1 MVRKTRQER
10 SETSMAHASV
20 FPVSSE
26 SIRIRGARTHN
37 LQNLNLDIPRGKL
50 TVITG
55 VSGSGKS
62 SLAFDTI
69 FAEGQR
75 QYVESL
81 SVYARQFIDQL
92 ERPDVDSIDG
102 LEPTMCIDQ
111 RPPSSNPRSTV
122 GTITEIYDYL
132 RVLFARAGVIHCYQ
146 CGSPIRQQY
155 PDAIVAQW
163 LELPA
168 NSKLMILAPMIR
180 GRKGL
185 HQEVFESIRLAG
197 LNRVRVDGQN
207 FDIESLPKLDAR
219 KNHTIEAVV
228 DRIVLRDG
236 VESRLTESLK
246 VALKLSEGIVT
257 SAWQPP
263 NRNDAPWHEATFST
277 KYACADCGISYAEVE
292 PRTFSFNSPYGACPE
307 CHGIGQLKTM
317 DPELL
322 IPDRTVS
329 LQDGGL
335 SFWQDLND
343 SEKRKWKSRL
353 LPFVEKVGGAWK
365 EPIDQWSAKAQSA
378 WMRDAIQDAN
388 SWLTMVYQTLLAE
401 VEDESELAKL
411 STYRTC
417 SGCEGSRLRREA
429 MAVRIGGH
437 SIGYACT
444 ETFQQLRH
452 FLSGLTFDKLGERI
466 ARPLLSEIDQRLRF
480 LEEVGVGYLS
490 LGRSSESLSGGE
502 LQRVRLASCIGT
514 GLVGVCYVL
523 DEPSIGLHPN
533 DNQRLIDALR
543 RLQQLGN
550 SLVVVEHDEALMRQ
564 ADLLID
570 MGPGAGRHGGH
581 IVATGTPEEV
591 KQNVQSLTGGYL
603 RGEQRM
609 PPPKN
614 RQNPKGQWLVL
625 EGATKNNLKN
635 VDAKIPLGCLVG
647 ITGVSGSGKSSLINE
662 TLSPAVYR
670 AIGQAARRPG
680 DFRKLTGT
688 QWIDRI
694 IEIDQQ
700 PIGRS
705 PRSTPA
711 TYVGF
716 FDEIRKVFA
725 TTRDAKQRGYD
736 AGRFSFNSGP
746 GRCPKCQGQ
755 GWERIEMNFLP
766 DLVVLCGQCGGRR
779 FNRQTLQVRFKEKNI
794 ADVLEMSI
802 EEAAIFFEN
811 LPKIRRTLEC
821 LLQVGLS
828 YLPIG
833 QPSTTLS
840 GGEAQRIKLAS
851 ELARPQTTST
861 LYLLDEPTTGL
872 HFEDI
877 RKLILVLQGLVDRGN
892 TVVVIEHNLDVIGV
906 CDYLLDLGPAGGPAG
921 GEIVAEGTVREV
933 ADNARSLTGRW
944 LKEYLLTNKVD

>member
-1 MVRKTRQER
+1 MSQAY
-10 SETSMAHASV
+10 S
-20 FPVSSE
+20 PQVSKE
-26 SIRIRGARTHN
+26 LIRIRGARTHN
-37 LQNLNLDIPRGKL
+37 LKNIDIDIPRGKL

-92 ERPDVDSIDG
+92 ERPDVDTLDG

-132 RVLFARAGVIHCYQ
+132 RVLFARAGTIFCYQ
-146 CGSPIRQQY
+146 CGTPIHQQF
-155 PDAIVAQW
+155 PDAIVAHW
-163 LELPA
+163 LQLPT
-168 NSKLMILAPMIR
+168 NTKLMVLAPMVR

-185 HQEVFESIRLAG
+185 HEEVFETIRQAG
-197 LNRVRVDGQN
+197 LNRLRIDGQN

-228 DRIVLRDG
+228 DRVVLRERVDT
-236 VESRLTESLK
+236 RLAESLR
-246 VALKLSEGIVT
+246 VALKLADGIVT
-257 SAWQPP
+257 ATWQ
-263 NRNDAPWHEATFST
+263 APGSNEGPWQEATIST
-277 KYACADCGISYAEVE
+277 KYACSGCGISYAEVE

-307 CHGIGQLKTM
+307 CHGIGQLKTL
-317 DPELL
+317 DPEII
-322 IPDRTVS
+322 IPNLTLS
-329 LQDGGL
+329 LNDGAI
-335 SFWQDLND
+335 SFWNDL
-343 SEKRKWKSRL
+343 SETEKKKWKKLLVPYLEALDVKWTQALDQWPAKALRKWMK
-353 LPFVEKVGGAWK
+353 
-365 EPIDQWSAKAQSA
+365 
-378 WMRDAIQDAN
+378 DAIEESD
-388 SWLTMVYQTLLAE
+388 SWLNVTYQQLKSE
-401 VEDESELAKL
+401 VESEDELNKL

-417 SGCEGSRLRREA
+417 PSCDGSRLRREA
-429 MAVRIGGH
+429 LAIRIGSE
-437 SIGYACT
+437 SIQHVCGL
-444 ETFQQLRH
+444 TFQQLRP
-452 FLSGLTFDKLGERI
+452 FLKQLAFDSVAERV
-466 ARPLLSEIDQRLRF
+466 ARPLIQEIDQRLSF
-480 LEEVGVGYLS
+480 LEEVGVGYLT
-490 LGRSSESLSGGE
+490 LDRSSESLSGGE

-533 DNQRLIDALR
+533 DNQRLIDAMR
-543 RLQQLGN
+543 RLQKMGN
-550 SLVVVEHDEALMRQ
+550 TLVVVEHDEAVMRQ
-564 ADLLID
+564 ADLLVD
-570 MGPGAGRHGGH
+570 MGPGAGAHGGTV
-581 IVATGTPEEV
+581 VALGTPEEV
-591 KQNVQSLTGGYL
+591 AQQSGSLTGGYL
-603 RGEQRM
+603 SGACRM
-609 PPPKN
+609 PTRQN
-614 RQNPKGQWLVL
+614 RQSRDGKWLVL
-625 EGATKNNLKN
+625 EGAARNNLKN
-635 VDAKIPLGCLVG
+635 VTAKIPVGCLVG

-662 TLSPAVYR
+662 TLSPAVFR

-680 DFRKLTGT
+680 EFRKLTGT
-688 QWIDRI
+688 EWIDRI

-711 TYVGF
+711 TYAGF

-725 TTRDAKQRGYD
+725 TTRDAKHRGYD

-766 DLVVLCGQCGGRR
+766 DLVVLCGQCGGKR

-794 ADVLEMSI
+794 AEVLEMSI

-811 LPKIRRTLEC
+811 LPKIRRTLDC

-828 YLPIG
+828 YLPLG

-851 ELARPQTTST
+851 ELARPQTAST

-906 CDYLLDLGPAGGPAG
+906 CDYLIDLGPTGGPDG
-921 GEIVAEGTVREV
+921 GQIIAEGSVAEV
-933 ADNARSLTGRW
+933 ANHSQSLTGRW
-944 LKEYLLTNKVD
+944 LKDYLLRYKVD

>member
-1 MVRKTRQER
+1 MLQAY
-10 SETSMAHASV
+10 S
-20 FPVSSE
+20 PQVSKE
-26 SIRIRGARTHN
+26 LIRIRGARTHN
-37 LQNLNLDIPRGKL
+37 LKNIDIDIPRGKL

-92 ERPDVDSIDG
+92 ERPDVDTLDG

-132 RVLFARAGVIHCYQ
+132 RVLFARAGTIFCYQ
-146 CGSPIRQQY
+146 CGTPIHQQF
-155 PDAIVAQW
+155 PDAIVAHW
-163 LELPA
+163 LQLPT
-168 NSKLMILAPMIR
+168 NTKLMVLAPMVR

-185 HQEVFESIRLAG
+185 HEEVFETIRQAG
-197 LNRVRVDGQN
+197 LNRLRIDGQN

-228 DRIVLRDG
+228 DRVVLREG
-236 VESRLTESLK
+236 VDTRLAESLR
-246 VALKLSEGIVT
+246 VALKLADGIVT
-257 SAWQPP
+257 ATWQ
-263 NRNDAPWHEATFST
+263 APGSNEGPWQEATIST
-277 KYACADCGISYAEVE
+277 KYACSGCGISYAEVE

-307 CHGIGQLKTM
+307 CHGIGQLKTL
-317 DPELL
+317 DPEII
-322 IPDRTVS
+322 IPNLTLS
-329 LQDGGL
+329 LNDGAI
-335 SFWQDLND
+335 SFWNDL
-343 SEKRKWKSRL
+343 SETEKKKWKKLLVPYLEALDVKWTQALDQWPAKAIRKWMK
-353 LPFVEKVGGAWK
+353 
-365 EPIDQWSAKAQSA
+365 
-378 WMRDAIQDAN
+378 DAIEESD
-388 SWLTMVYQTLLAE
+388 SWLNVTYQQLKSE
-401 VEDESELAKL
+401 VESEDELNKL

-417 SGCEGSRLRREA
+417 PSCDGSRLRREA
-429 MAVRIGGH
+429 LAIRIGSE
-437 SIGYACT
+437 SIQHVCGL
-444 ETFQQLRH
+444 TFQQLRP
-452 FLSGLTFDKLGERI
+452 FLKQLAFDSVAERV
-466 ARPLLSEIDQRLRF
+466 ARPLIQEIDQRLSF
-480 LEEVGVGYLS
+480 LEEVGVGYLT
-490 LGRSSESLSGGE
+490 LDRSSESLSGGE

-533 DNQRLIDALR
+533 DNQRLIDAMR
-543 RLQQLGN
+543 RLQKMGN
-550 SLVVVEHDEALMRQ
+550 TLVVVEHDEAVMRQ
-564 ADLLID
+564 ADLLVD
-570 MGPGAGRHGGH
+570 MGPGAGAHGGTV
-581 IVATGTPEEV
+581 VALGAPEEV
-591 KQNVQSLTGGYL
+591 AQQSGSLTGGYL
-603 RGEQRM
+603 SGACRM
-609 PPPKN
+609 PTRQN
-614 RQNPKGQWLVL
+614 RQSRDGKWLVL
-625 EGATKNNLKN
+625 EGAARNNLKN
-635 VDAKIPLGCLVG
+635 VTAKIPVGCLVG

-662 TLSPAVYR
+662 TLSPAVFR

-680 DFRKLTGT
+680 EFRKLTGT
-688 QWIDRI
+688 EWIDRI

-711 TYVGF
+711 TYAGF

-725 TTRDAKQRGYD
+725 TTRDAKHRGYD

-766 DLVVLCGQCGGRR
+766 DLVVLCGQCGGKR

-794 ADVLEMSI
+794 AEVLEMSI

-811 LPKIRRTLEC
+811 LPKIRRTLDC

-828 YLPIG
+828 YLPLG

-851 ELARPQTTST
+851 ELARPQTAST

-906 CDYLLDLGPAGGPAG
+906 CDYLIDLGPTGGPDG
-921 GEIVAEGTVREV
+921 GQIIAEGTVAEV
-933 ADNARSLTGRW
+933 ANHSQSLTGRW
-944 LKEYLLTNKVD
+944 LKDYLLRYKVD

>member
-1 MVRKTRQER
+1 MAKSRQVKTEQ
-10 SETSMAHASV
+10 SMSQAYSPQVSTEFISV
-20 FPVSSE
+20 
-26 SIRIRGARTHN
+26 RGARTHN
-37 LQNLNLDIPRGKL
+37 LKNLDIDIPRGKL

-132 RVLFARAGVIHCYQ
+132 RVLFARAGTIFCYQ
-146 CGSPIRQQY
+146 CGTPIRQQF
-155 PDAIVAQW
+155 PEAIVAQW

-168 NSKLMILAPMIR
+168 NSKLMVLAPIIR

-185 HQEVFESIRLAG
+185 HEEAFESIRQAG
-197 LNRVRVDGQN
+197 LNRVRIDGQN

-236 VESRLTESLK
+236 VDTRLAESLR
-246 VALKLSEGIVT
+246 VALKLAEGVVT
-257 SAWQPP
+257 AAWQLASA
-263 NRNDAPWHEATFST
+263 NETPWQEATFST
-277 KYACADCGISYAEVE
+277 KYACSGCGLSYAEVE

-307 CHGIGQLKTM
+307 CHGIGQLKTL
-317 DPELL
+317 DPEII
-322 IPDRTVS
+322 IPDLS
-329 LQDGGL
+329 LSLNDGGL
-335 SFWQDLND
+335 SFWKDLTEAEKKKWKKSLSSYVDDVGGKWNLPIQDWPEKAAYRWMKESIND
-343 SEKRKWKSRL
+343 S
-353 LPFVEKVGGAWK
+353 
-365 EPIDQWSAKAQSA
+365 
-378 WMRDAIQDAN
+378 N
-388 SWLTMVYQTLLAE
+388 SWLTFTYQQLREE
-401 VEDESELAKL
+401 VDDEADLAKL
-411 STYRTC
+411 STHRTC
-417 SGCEGSRLRREA
+417 SGCDGSRLRREA
-429 MAVRIGGH
+429 MAIRIGDQ
-437 SIGYACT
+437 SIDHVCNL
-444 ETFQQLRH
+444 TFQQLRE
-452 FLSGLTFDKLGERI
+452 FLRTISFDKLAERI
-466 ARPLLSEIDQRLRF
+466 AHPLIQEIDQRLSF
-480 LEEVGVGYLS
+480 LEEVGVGYLT

-533 DNQRLIDALR
+533 DNQRLIDAMR

-550 SLVVVEHDEALMRQ
+550 TLVVVEHDEAVMRQ
-564 ADLLID
+564 ADLLVD
-570 MGPGAGRHGGH
+570 MGPGAGTHGGTV
-581 IVATGTPEEV
+581 VAMGSPEEV
-591 KQNVQSLTGGYL
+591 AQQSCSLTGGYL
-603 RGEQRM
+603 VGTHQM
-609 PPPKN
+609 PSRQN
-614 RQNPKGQWLVL
+614 RQSRDGKWLVL
-625 EGATKNNLKN
+625 EGATQNNLKN
-635 VDAKIPLGCLVG
+635 VTAKIPVGCLVG

-662 TLSPAVYR
+662 TLSPAVFR

-680 DFRKLTGT
+680 EFRKITGT
-688 QWIDRI
+688 EWIDRI

-711 TYVGF
+711 TYAGV

-725 TTRDAKQRGYD
+725 TTRDAKQRGYE

-766 DLVVLCGQCGGRR
+766 DLVVLCGQCGGKR

-794 ADVLEMSI
+794 AEVLQMSI

-851 ELARPQTTST
+851 ELARPQTAST

-892 TVVVIEHNLDVIGV
+892 TVVVIEHNLDVISV
-906 CDYLLDLGPAGGPAG
+906 CDYLLDLGPTGGPSG
-921 GEIVAEGTVREV
+921 GHIIAEGSVSEVAE
-933 ADNARSLTGRW
+933 NSQSLTGRW
-944 LKEYLLTNKVD
+944 LKDYLLRYKVD

>member
-1 MVRKTRQER
+1 MSQAY
-10 SETSMAHASV
+10 S
-20 FPVSSE
+20 PQVSKE
-26 SIRIRGARTHN
+26 LIRIRGARTHN
-37 LQNLNLDIPRGKL
+37 LKNIDIDIPRGRL

-92 ERPDVDSIDG
+92 ERPDVDTLDG

-132 RVLFARAGVIHCYQ
+132 RVLFARAGTIFCYQ
-146 CGSPIRQQY
+146 CGTPIHQQF
-155 PDAIVAQW
+155 PDAIVAHW
-163 LELPA
+163 LQLPT
-168 NSKLMILAPMIR
+168 NTKLMVLAPMVR

-185 HQEVFESIRLAG
+185 HEEVFETIRQAG
-197 LNRVRVDGQN
+197 LNRLRIDGQN

-228 DRIVLRDG
+228 DRVVLREG
-236 VESRLTESLK
+236 VDTRLAESLR
-246 VALKLSEGIVT
+246 VALKLADGIVT
-257 SAWQPP
+257 ATWQ
-263 NRNDAPWHEATFST
+263 APGSNEGPWQEATIST
-277 KYACADCGISYAEVE
+277 KYACSGCGISYAEVE
-292 PRTFSFNSPYGACPE
+292 PRTFSFNSPYGACSE
-307 CHGIGQLKTM
+307 CHGIGQLKTL
-317 DPELL
+317 DPEII
-322 IPDRTVS
+322 IPNLALS
-329 LQDGGL
+329 LNDGAI
-335 SFWQDLND
+335 SFWNDL
-343 SEKRKWKSRL
+343 SETEKKKWKKLLVPYLDALDVKWTQALDQWPAKAIRKWMK
-353 LPFVEKVGGAWK
+353 
-365 EPIDQWSAKAQSA
+365 
-378 WMRDAIQDAN
+378 DAIEESD
-388 SWLTMVYQTLLAE
+388 SWLNVTYQQLRSE
-401 VEDESELAKL
+401 VESEDELNKL

-417 SGCEGSRLRREA
+417 PSCDGSRLRREA
-429 MAVRIGGH
+429 LAICIGSE
-437 SIGYACT
+437 SIQHVCGL
-444 ETFQQLRH
+444 TFQQLRP
-452 FLSGLTFDKLGERI
+452 FLKQLAFDSVAERV
-466 ARPLLSEIDQRLRF
+466 ARPLIQEIDQRLSF
-480 LEEVGVGYLS
+480 LEEVGVGYLT
-490 LGRSSESLSGGE
+490 LDRSSESLSGGE

-533 DNQRLIDALR
+533 DNQRLIDAMR
-543 RLQQLGN
+543 RLQKMGN
-550 SLVVVEHDEALMRQ
+550 TLVVVEHDEAVMRQ
-564 ADLLID
+564 ADLLVD
-570 MGPGAGRHGGH
+570 MGPGAGAHGGTV
-581 IVATGTPEEV
+581 VALGTPEEV
-591 KQNVQSLTGGYL
+591 AQQSGSLTGGYL
-603 RGEQRM
+603 SGACRM
-609 PPPKN
+609 PTRQN
-614 RQNPKGQWLVL
+614 RQSRDGKWLVL
-625 EGATKNNLKN
+625 EGAARNNLKN
-635 VDAKIPLGCLVG
+635 VTAKIPVGCLVG

-662 TLSPAVYR
+662 TLSPAVFR

-680 DFRKLTGT
+680 EFRKLTGT
-688 QWIDRI
+688 EWIDRI

-711 TYVGF
+711 TYAGF

-725 TTRDAKQRGYD
+725 TTRDAKHRGYD

-766 DLVVLCGQCGGRR
+766 DLVVLCGQCGGKR

-794 ADVLEMSI
+794 AEVLEMSI

-811 LPKIRRTLEC
+811 LPKIRRTLDC

-828 YLPIG
+828 YLPLG

-851 ELARPQTTST
+851 ELARPQTAST

-906 CDYLLDLGPAGGPAG
+906 CDYLIDLGPTGGPDG
-921 GEIVAEGTVREV
+921 GQIIAEGSVAEV
-933 ADNARSLTGRW
+933 ANHSQSLTGRW
-944 LKEYLLTNKVD
+944 LKDYLLRFKVD

>member
-1 MVRKTRQER
+1 MGN
-10 SETSMAHASV
+10 
-20 FPVSSE
+20 
-26 SIRIRGARTHN
+26 SIIIKGAREHN
-37 LQNLNLDIPRGKL
+37 LKNIDIDIPRGKL

-92 ERPDVDSIDG
+92 ERPDVDTLDG

-132 RVLFARAGVIHCYQ
+132 RVLFARAGTIFCYQ
-146 CGSPIRQQY
+146 CGTPIHQQF
-155 PDAIVAQW
+155 PDAIVTHW
-163 LELPA
+163 LQLPT
-168 NSKLMILAPMIR
+168 NTKLMVLAPMVR

-185 HQEVFESIRLAG
+185 HEEVFETIRQAG
-197 LNRVRVDGQN
+197 LNRLRIDGQN

-228 DRIVLRDG
+228 DRVVLREG
-236 VESRLTESLK
+236 VDTRLAESLK
-246 VALKLSEGIVT
+246 VALKLADGIVT
-257 SAWQPP
+257 ATWQ
-263 NRNDAPWHEATFST
+263 APGSNEGPWQETTIST
-277 KYACADCGISYAEVE
+277 KYACSGCGISYAEVE
-292 PRTFSFNSPYGACPE
+292 PRTFSFNSPYGACPD
-307 CHGIGQLKTM
+307 CHGIGQLKTL
-317 DPELL
+317 DPEIIIPNLALSLNDGAISFWNDLTEAEKKKWKKLL
-322 IPDRTVS
+322 IPYLEALDVKWTQI
-329 LQDGGL
+329 LDQWPAKAL
-335 SFWQDLND
+335 
-343 SEKRKWKSRL
+343 RKW
-353 LPFVEKVGGAWK
+353 
-365 EPIDQWSAKAQSA
+365 
-378 WMRDAIQDAN
+378 MNDAIEESD
-388 SWLTMVYQTLLAE
+388 SWLNAAYQQLKSE
-401 VEDESELAKL
+401 VESEDELSKL

-417 SGCEGSRLRREA
+417 PTCNGSRLRREA
-429 MAVRIGGH
+429 LAICIGRE
-437 SIGYACT
+437 SIQHVCGL
-444 ETFQQLRH
+444 TFQQLRP
-452 FLSGLTFDKLGERI
+452 FLKQLTFDSVAERV
-466 ARPLLSEIDQRLRF
+466 ARPLIQEIDQRLSF
-480 LEEVGVGYLS
+480 LEEVGVGYLT
-490 LGRSSESLSGGE
+490 LDRSSESLSGGE

-533 DNQRLIDALR
+533 DNQRLIDAMR
-543 RLQQLGN
+543 RLQKMGN
-550 SLVVVEHDEALMRQ
+550 TLVVVEHDEAVMRQ
-564 ADLLID
+564 ADLLVD
-570 MGPGAGRHGGH
+570 MGPGAGAHGGTV
-581 IVATGTPEEV
+581 VAMGTPEEV
-591 KQNVQSLTGGYL
+591 AQQTGSLTGGYL
-603 RGEQRM
+603 SGSSRM
-609 PPPKN
+609 PTRQN
-614 RQNPKGQWLVL
+614 RQSRDGKWLVL
-625 EGATKNNLKN
+625 EGAARNNLKN
-635 VDAKIPLGCLVG
+635 VTAKIPVGCLVG

-662 TLSPAVYR
+662 TLSPAIFR

-680 DFRKLTGT
+680 EFRKLTGT
-688 QWIDRI
+688 EWIDRI

-711 TYVGF
+711 TYAGF

-725 TTRDAKQRGYD
+725 TTRDAKHRGYD

-766 DLVVLCGQCGGRR
+766 DLVVLCGQCGGKR

-794 ADVLEMSI
+794 AEVLEMSI

-811 LPKIRRTLEC
+811 LPKIRRTLDC

-828 YLPIG
+828 YLPLG

-851 ELARPQTTST
+851 ELARPQTAST

-906 CDYLLDLGPAGGPAG
+906 CDYLIDLGPTGGPDG
-921 GEIVAEGTVREV
+921 GQIIAEGSVAEV
-933 ADNARSLTGRW
+933 ANNSQSLTGRW
-944 LKEYLLTNKVD
+944 LKDYLLRFKVD

>member
-1 MVRKTRQER
+1 MSQAY
-10 SETSMAHASV
+10 S
-20 FPVSSE
+20 PQVSTE
-26 SIRIRGARTHN
+26 LIRIRGARTHN
-37 LQNLNLDIPRGKL
+37 LKNVDIDIPRGKL

-81 SVYARQFIDQL
+81 SVYARQFVDQL
-92 ERPDVDSIDG
+92 ERPEVDTIDG

-132 RVLFARAGVIHCYQ
+132 RVLFSRAGVIYCYQ
-146 CGSPIRQQY
+146 CGTPIRQQF
-155 PDAIVAQW
+155 PEAIVAQW
-163 LELPA
+163 LEQPT
-168 NSKLMILAPMIR
+168 NTKLMILAPVVR

-185 HQEVFESIRLAG
+185 HEEAFESIRQAG
-197 LNRVRVDGQN
+197 LNRVRIDGQN
-207 FDIESLPKLDAR
+207 FDIENLPKLDAR
-219 KNHTIEAVV
+219 KNHNIEAVV
-228 DRIVLRDG
+228 DRVVLREG
-236 VESRLTESLK
+236 VDTRLAESLR
-246 VALKLSEGIVT
+246 VALKLADGVVT
-257 SAWQPP
+257 AAWQMPG
-263 NRNDAPWHEATFST
+263 NNEAPWQEATFST
-277 KYACADCGISYAEVE
+277 KYACSGCGISYAEVE

-307 CHGIGQLKTM
+307 CHGIGQLKTL
-317 DPELL
+317 DPEII
-322 IPDRTVS
+322 IPNAS
-329 LQDGGL
+329 LSLNDGAL
-335 SFWQDLND
+335 SFWNDLSD
-343 SEKRKWKSRL
+343 SEKKKWKKSL
-353 LPFVEKVGGAWK
+353 LSFVEAVGGNWSK
-365 EPIDQWSAKAQSA
+365 PIDQWPAKAIQR
-378 WMRDAIQDAN
+378 WMNDAINDPN
-388 SWLTMVYQTLLAE
+388 SWLTFVYQTLRE
-401 VEDESELAKL
+401 QVEDESDLAKL
-411 STYRTC
+411 TTYRTC
-417 SGCEGSRLRREA
+417 SGCDGSRLRREA
-429 MAVRIGGH
+429 MAIRIGGE
-437 SIGYACT
+437 SIHHVCSL
-444 ETFQQLRH
+444 TFQQLRN
-452 FLSGLTFDKLGERI
+452 FLAQLSFDKLAERI
-466 ARPLLSEIDQRLRF
+466 ARPLIREIDQRLTF
-480 LEEVGVGYLS
+480 LEEVGVGYLT
-490 LGRSSESLSGGE
+490 LGRNSESLSGGE

-533 DNQRLIDALR
+533 DNQRLIDAMR

-550 SLVVVEHDEALMRQ
+550 TLIVVEHDEAVMRQ
-564 ADLLID
+564 ADVLVD
-570 MGPGAGRHGGH
+570 MGPGAGAHGGT
-581 IVATGTPEEV
+581 IVAMGSPEEV
-591 KQNVQSLTGGYL
+591 AKNQTSLTGGYL
-603 RGEQRM
+603 SGSLHM
-609 PPPKN
+609 PTRQN
-614 RQNPKGQWLVL
+614 RQSRDGKWLVI

-635 VDAKIPLGCLVG
+635 VTAKIPLGCLVG

-680 DFRKLTGT
+680 EFRKLTGT
-688 QWIDRI
+688 EFIDRI

-711 TYVGF
+711 TYAGV

-766 DLVVLCGQCGGRR
+766 DLVVLCGQCGGKR

-794 ADVLEMSI
+794 AEVLEMSI

-851 ELARPQTTST
+851 ELARPQTAST

-892 TVVVIEHNLDVIGV
+892 TVVVIEHNLDVISV
-906 CDYLLDLGPAGGPAG
+906 CDYLIDLGPTGGPQG
-921 GEIVAEGTVREV
+921 GQVIAEGTVLEV
-933 ADNARSLTGRW
+933 AENSHSLTGRW
-944 LKEYLLTNKVD
+944 LKDYLLRYKVD

>member
-1 MVRKTRQER
+1 MSQ
-10 SETSMAHASV
+10 AYL
-20 FPVSSE
+20 PQVSTE
-26 SIRIRGARTHN
+26 LIRIRGARTHN
-37 LQNLNLDIPRGKL
+37 LKNVDIDIPRGKL

-132 RVLFARAGVIHCYQ
+132 RVLFARAGVIYCYHC
-146 CGSPIRQQY
+146 GTPIRQQF
-155 PDAIVAQW
+155 PEAILAQW
-163 LELPA
+163 QELPP
-168 NSKLMILAPMIR
+168 NSKLMVLAPMVR

-185 HQEVFESIRLAG
+185 HEEAFERIRQAG

-228 DRIVLRDG
+228 DRIVLREG
-236 VESRLTESLK
+236 VHERLAESLR
-246 VALKLSEGIVT
+246 VALKLADGIVT
-257 SAWQPP
+257 AAWQIPGSSEG
-263 NRNDAPWHEATFST
+263 PWQEATFST
-277 KYACADCGISYAEVE
+277 KYACSGCGISYTEVE

-307 CHGIGQLKTM
+307 CHGIGQLKTL
-317 DPELL
+317 DPEIIL
-322 IPDRTVS
+322 PDLS
-329 LQDGGL
+329 LSLEAGGL
-335 SFWQDLND
+335 SFWKDLTET
-343 SEKRKWKSRL
+343 EKKKWKKSL
-353 LPFVEKVGGAWK
+353 APFVEAAGGKWNQPLQQWP
-365 EPIDQWSAKAQSA
+365 EPSLKH
-378 WMRDAIQDAN
+378 WMQDAIHDPQ
-388 SWLTMVYQTLLAE
+388 SWLTFTYQRLREE
-401 VEDESELAKL
+401 VEGDEDLAKL
-411 STYRTC
+411 ITYRTC

-429 MAVRIGGH
+429 LAVRIGGE
-437 SIGYACT
+437 SIHYVCNL
-444 ETFQQLRH
+444 TFEQLRK
-452 FLSGLTFDKLGERI
+452 FLRQLSTDKTALDKLAERI
-466 ARPLLSEIDQRLRF
+466 AQPLLQEIDQRLSF
-480 LEEVGVGYLS
+480 LEEVGVGYLT

-533 DNQRLIDALR
+533 DNQRLIDAMR
-543 RLQQLGN
+543 RLQQMGN
-550 SLVVVEHDEALMRQ
+550 TLIVVEHDEAVMRH
-564 ADLLID
+564 ADLLVD
-570 MGPGAGRHGGH
+570 MGPGAGSHGGT
-581 IVATGTPEEV
+581 IVALGTPEEV
-591 KQNVQSLTGGYL
+591 TQQSTSLTGEYL
-603 RGEQRM
+603 LGTRHM
-609 PPPKN
+609 PSRQN
-614 RQNPKGQWLVL
+614 RQSRDGKWLVL
-625 EGATKNNLKN
+625 DGATKNNLKN
-635 VDAKIPLGCLVG
+635 VTAKIPVGCLVG

-662 TLSPAVYR
+662 TLSPAIYR
-670 AIGQAARRPG
+670 AIYRATVHAARRPG
-680 DFRKLTGT
+680 EFRQLTGT
-688 QWIDRI
+688 EWIDRI

-711 TYVGF
+711 TYAGF

-794 ADVLEMSI
+794 AEVLEMSI

-851 ELARPQTTST
+851 ELARPQTAST

-892 TVVVIEHNLDVIGV
+892 TVVVIEHNLDVISV
-906 CDYLLDLGPAGGPAG
+906 CDYLIDLGPTGGPDG
-921 GEIVAEGTVREV
+921 GQIIAEGSVLEVAE
-933 ADNARSLTGRW
+933 NSQSLTGRW
-944 LKEYLLTNKVD
+944 LKDYLLRYKVD